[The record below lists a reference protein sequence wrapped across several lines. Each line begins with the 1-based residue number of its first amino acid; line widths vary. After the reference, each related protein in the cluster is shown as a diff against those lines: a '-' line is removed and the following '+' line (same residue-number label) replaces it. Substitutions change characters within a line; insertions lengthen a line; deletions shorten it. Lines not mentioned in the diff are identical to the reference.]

1 MKWSL
6 ITSKEVQMMLL
17 TDMMHLAAEAG
28 NAILLVSRA
37 LSGKAIAC

>member
-1 MKWSL
+1 
-6 ITSKEVQMMLL
+6 
-17 TDMMHLAAEAG
+17 MHLAAEAG